1 MWTGTTGKHY
11 ERNNGRYA
19 SDPTDE
25 EWKVIE
31 RFIPKAGSLGR
42 PCETDMGEV
51 VNALLYI
58 AETGCRWRMPPRD
71 YPPCSTVRGYFHR
84 WRDEGMKECGR
95 RSIFIR

>member
-1 MWTGTTGKHY
+1 MWTGTTGKRY

-19 SDPTDE
+19 SDLTDE

-42 PCETDMGEV
+42 PWETDMGEV

-58 AETGCRWRMPPRD
+58 VETGYGVCRRETIRPVRRFGD
-71 YPPCSTVRGYFHR
+71 ISTG
-84 WRDEGMKECGR
+84 GAMKG
-95 RSIFIR
+95 

>member
-1 MWTGTTGKHY
+1 MWTGTTGKRY

-19 SDPTDE
+19 SDLTDE

-42 PCETDMGEV
+42 PRETDMGEV

-58 AETGCRWRMPPRD
+58 AETGCRRETIRPVRRFGD
-71 YPPCSTVRGYFHR
+71 ISTG
-84 WRDEGMKECGR
+84 GAMKG
-95 RSIFIR
+95 